1 MIYTYVQFN
10 TVNDFMTH
18 FIDTDRK
25 DGSPSAGYE
34 HSNALAVGEVSDVFP
49 FDAQEIVWIDVIHK
63 MDETYADLVRY
74 QVELEKKNGALED
87 AQHFLASILASM
99 TDVLIVCDLTGAIQ
113 QVNRALEDLT
123 GLSADQLLDR
133 PFQSLFTEDSQML
146 VDGFAQCIRDKAI
159 QDCALQLRGRSE
171 PIPVD
176 LNCTSRYDHR
186 GRLVGMVLLGRPV
199 GELHKAYRALNQAH
213 TELKTAQQQ
222 LVQSEKMASLGR
234 LVAGV
239 AHELNNPISF
249 IYGNVHALERYTQR
263 LTRYIA
269 FCHEQGSRVEQDRL
283 RGELRIDRILDD
295 LSPLITG
302 TMEGAERVRDI
313 VQGLRQFSSGQ
324 QGEYALFDVEPV
336 LGRAVHWVSKGG
348 PEALEVDYDLTVPLR
363 MFGHAGQIQQVL
375 MNLVQNALD
384 AMADME
390 HPHLEIRSGE
400 EGGVVWLEVRDFG
413 PGIAED
419 DLVRIFDPFF
429 TTKPVGSG
437 TGLGLAISYGIVNE
451 HGGRLKARNH
461 SQGGAVFRVEL
472 PSVRPGDGLRGG

>member
-1 MIYTYVQFN
+1 M
-10 TVNDFMTH
+10 
-18 FIDTDRK
+18 
-25 DGSPSAGYE
+25 
-34 HSNALAVGEVSDVFP
+34 SDVLP
-49 FDAQEIVWIDVIHK
+49 FAAQETAWIEVIHK

-74 QVELEKKNGALED
+74 QVELEKKNVALEE

-123 GLSADQLLDR
+123 GLSADQLLGR
-133 PFQSLFTEDSQML
+133 PFQSLFTQDSQLL

-159 QDCALQLRGRSE
+159 HDCALQLRGRDE
-171 PIPVD
+171 PVPVD
-176 LNCTSRYDHR
+176 INCTSRYDHR
-186 GRLVGMVLLGRPV
+186 KRLVGMVLLGRPV

-213 TELKTAQQQ
+213 TELKTAQKQ

-249 IYGNVHALERYTQR
+249 IYGNVHALDRYARR
-263 LTRYIA
+263 LARYIA
-269 FCHEQGSRVEQDRL
+269 FFHEQGPGADQDRL

-313 VQGLRQFSSGQ
+313 VQGLRQFSSGK

-336 LGRAVHWVSKGG
+336 LRRAVHWVSKGG
-348 PEALEVDYDLTVPLR
+348 PEALAVDYDLPASLR
-363 MFGHAGQIQQVL
+363 VFGHAGQIQQVL

-390 HPHLEIRSGE
+390 HPHLEIRGGE
-400 EGGVVWLEVRDFG
+400 EGGGVWLQIRDFG
-413 PGIAED
+413 PGIAEA
-419 DLVRIFDPFF
+419 DLVQIFDPFF

-451 HGGRLKARNH
+451 HGGRLEAHNH
-461 SQGGAVFRVEL
+461 PQGGAVFLLDL
-472 PSVRPGDGLRGG
+472 PSLRPGDGIGG

>member
-1 MIYTYVQFN
+1 LS
-10 TVNDFMTH
+10 D
-18 FIDTDRK
+18 
-25 DGSPSAGYE
+25 
-34 HSNALAVGEVSDVFP
+34 ALP
-49 FDAQEIVWIDVIHK
+49 FAAQETAWIEVIHK

-74 QVELEKKNGALED
+74 QVELEKKNVALEE

-123 GLSADQLLDR
+123 GLSADQLLGR
-133 PFQSLFTEDSQML
+133 PFQSLFTKDSQLL

-159 QDCALQLRGRSE
+159 HDCALQLRGRDE

-176 LNCTSRYDHR
+176 INCTSRYDHR
-186 GRLVGMVLLGRPV
+186 KRLVGMVLLGRPV

-213 TELKTAQQQ
+213 TELKTAQKQ

-249 IYGNVHALERYTQR
+249 IYGNVHALDRYARR
-263 LTRYIA
+263 LARYIA
-269 FCHEQGSRVEQDRL
+269 FFHEQGPGADQDRL

-313 VQGLRQFSSGQ
+313 VQGLRQFSSGK

-336 LGRAVHWVSKGG
+336 LRRAVHWVSKGG
-348 PEALEVDYDLTVPLR
+348 PEALEVDYDLPASLR
-363 MFGHAGQIQQVL
+363 VFGHAGQIQQVL

-390 HPHLEIRSGE
+390 RPHLEICGGE
-400 EGGVVWLEVRDFG
+400 EGGGVWLQVRDFG
-413 PGIAED
+413 PGIAEA
-419 DLVRIFDPFF
+419 DLVQIFDPFF

-451 HGGRLKARNH
+451 HGGRLEAHNH
-461 SQGGAVFRVEL
+461 PQGGAVFRLDL
-472 PSVRPGDGLRGG
+472 PSVRPGDNIGS

>member
-1 MIYTYVQFN
+1 M
-10 TVNDFMTH
+10 
-18 FIDTDRK
+18 
-25 DGSPSAGYE
+25 
-34 HSNALAVGEVSDVFP
+34 SDVLP
-49 FDAQEIVWIDVIHK
+49 FAAQETAWIEVIQK

-74 QVELEKKNGALED
+74 QVELEKKNVALEE

-123 GLSADQLLDR
+123 GLPADQLLGR
-133 PFQSLFTEDSQML
+133 PFQSLFTKDSQML

-159 QDCALQLRGRSE
+159 HDCALQLRGRSE

-199 GELHKAYRALNQAH
+199 GELHKAYLALNQAH

-249 IYGNVHALERYTQR
+249 IYGNVHALERYSRR
-263 LTRYIA
+263 LIRYIA
-269 FCHEQGSRVEQDRL
+269 FFHEQGPGANQDRL
-283 RGELRIDRILDD
+283 RGELRIDHILDD
-295 LSPLITG
+295 LPPLITG

-324 QGEYALFDVEPV
+324 QGEHALFDVEPV
-336 LGRAVHWVSKGG
+336 LRRAVHWVSNGG
-348 PEALEVDYDLTVPLR
+348 PEALEVDYDLPVPLR
-363 MFGHAGQIQQVL
+363 VFGHAGQIQQVL

-384 AMADME
+384 AMADMD
-390 HPHLEIRSGE
+390 HPHLEIRGGE
-400 EGGVVWLEVRDFG
+400 EGGRVWLEVRDFG
-413 PGIAED
+413 PGVAEA
-419 DLVRIFDPFF
+419 DLMQIFDPFF

-451 HGGRLKARNH
+451 HGGRLEARNH

-472 PSVRPGDGLRGG
+472 LSVRPGDGLGG

>member
-1 MIYTYVQFN
+1 
-10 TVNDFMTH
+10 
-18 FIDTDRK
+18 
-25 DGSPSAGYE
+25 
-34 HSNALAVGEVSDVFP
+34 LSDVLP
-49 FDAQEIVWIDVIHK
+49 LAAQETAWIEVIHK

-74 QVELEKKNGALED
+74 QVELEKKNVALEE

-123 GLSADQLLDR
+123 GLSADQLLGR
-133 PFQSLFTEDSQML
+133 PFQSLFTKDSQLL

-159 QDCALQLRGRSE
+159 HDCALQLRGRDE
-171 PIPVD
+171 PVPVD
-176 LNCTSRYDHR
+176 INCTSRYDHR
-186 GRLVGMVLLGRPV
+186 RRLVGMVLLGRPV

-213 TELKTAQQQ
+213 TELKTAQKQ

-249 IYGNVHALERYTQR
+249 IYGNVHALDRYARR
-263 LTRYIA
+263 LARYIA
-269 FCHEQGSRVEQDRL
+269 FFHEQGPGADQDRL

-313 VQGLRQFSSGQ
+313 VQGLRQFSSGK

-336 LGRAVHWVSKGG
+336 LRRAVHWVSKGG
-348 PEALEVDYDLTVPLR
+348 PESLEVDYDLPASLR
-363 MFGHAGQIQQVL
+363 VFGHAGQIQQVL

-384 AMADME
+384 AMAGME
-390 HPHLEIRSGE
+390 HPHLKIRGGEE
-400 EGGVVWLEVRDFG
+400 EGGVWLQVRDFG
-413 PGIAED
+413 PGIAEA
-419 DLVRIFDPFF
+419 DLVQIFDPFF

-451 HGGRLKARNH
+451 HGGRLEAHNH
-461 SQGGAVFRVEL
+461 PQGGAVFRLDL
-472 PSVRPGDGLRGG
+472 PSLRPGDSIGG

>member
-1 MIYTYVQFN
+1 MS
-10 TVNDFMTH
+10 D
-18 FIDTDRK
+18 
-25 DGSPSAGYE
+25 
-34 HSNALAVGEVSDVFP
+34 ALP
-49 FDAQEIVWIDVIHK
+49 FAAQETAWIEVIQK

-74 QVELEKKNGALED
+74 QVELEKKNAALEE

-123 GLSADQLLDR
+123 GLPADQLLGR
-133 PFQSLFTEDSQML
+133 PFQSLFTKDSQLL
-146 VDGFAQCIRDKAI
+146 VDGFAQCIRDETI
-159 QDCALQLRGRSE
+159 HDCALQLRGRGE

-176 LNCTSRYDHR
+176 INCTSRYDHR
-186 GRLVGMVLLGRPV
+186 RRLVGMVLLGRPV

-263 LTRYIA
+263 LARYIA
-269 FCHEQGSRVEQDRL
+269 FFHERGPGADQDRL

-324 QGEYALFDVEPV
+324 QGEHALFDVEPV
-336 LGRAVHWVSKGG
+336 LRRAVHWVSKGG
-348 PEALEVDYDLTVPLR
+348 PEALEVDYDLPAPLWV
-363 MFGHAGQIQQVL
+363 FGHAGQIQQVL

-384 AMADME
+384 AMADMD
-390 HPHLEIRSGE
+390 HPHLEIRGGE
-400 EGGVVWLEVRDFG
+400 EGGGVWLEVRDFG
-413 PGIAED
+413 PGVAEA
-419 DLVRIFDPFF
+419 DLMQIFDPFF

-451 HGGRLKARNH
+451 HGGRLEARNH

-472 PSVRPGDGLRGG
+472 PSVRPGDGLGD

>member
-1 MIYTYVQFN
+1 
-10 TVNDFMTH
+10 
-18 FIDTDRK
+18 
-25 DGSPSAGYE
+25 
-34 HSNALAVGEVSDVFP
+34 
-49 FDAQEIVWIDVIHK
+49 

-74 QVELEKKNGALED
+74 QVELEKKNVALEE

-123 GLSADQLLDR
+123 GLSADQLLGC
-133 PFQSLFTEDSQML
+133 PFQSLFTKDSQLL

-159 QDCALQLRGRSE
+159 HDCALQLRGRDE

-176 LNCTSRYDHR
+176 INCTSRYDHR
-186 GRLVGMVLLGRPV
+186 KRLVGMVLLGRPV

-213 TELKTAQQQ
+213 TELKTAQKQ

-249 IYGNVHALERYTQR
+249 IYGNVHALDRYARR
-263 LTRYIA
+263 LARYIA
-269 FCHEQGSRVEQDRL
+269 FFHEQGPGADQDRL

-313 VQGLRQFSSGQ
+313 VQGLRQFSSEK

-336 LGRAVHWVSKGG
+336 LRRAVHWVSKGG
-348 PEALEVDYDLTVPLR
+348 PEAVAVDYDLPASLR
-363 MFGHAGQIQQVL
+363 VFGHAGQIQQVL

-390 HPHLEIRSGE
+390 RPHLEIRGGE
-400 EGGVVWLEVRDFG
+400 EGGGVWLQIRDFG
-413 PGIAED
+413 PGIAEA
-419 DLVRIFDPFF
+419 DLVQIFDPFF

-451 HGGRLKARNH
+451 HGGRLEAHNH
-461 SQGGAVFRVEL
+461 PQGGAVFRLDL
-472 PSVRPGDGLRGG
+472 PSVHPGDNIGS